1 MGQATAKMNITD
13 LRKVLGLSEASSE
26 ESSKSPEASDP
37 SANPSPT
44 TPITTTGHQVSIE
57 QNRSDSTASEGSTAP
72 SQNHSQGSRVYRVRR
87 ESMEQLNLIK
97 VGAVFMF
104 NRVTEY
110 FQSVRTFSIL
120 YYILYSLLV
129 TSD

>member
-57 QNRSDSTASEGSTAP
+57 QDRSGSTASEGSTAL
-72 SQNHSQGSRVYRVRR
+72 SQNQSQGSRVYRVRR

-97 VGAVFMF
+97 VGVAFIF
-104 NRVTEY
+104 NRVII
-110 FQSVRTFSIL
+110 FRGDGIL
-120 YYILYSLLV
+120 LICTYYTLL
-129 TSD
+129 SY